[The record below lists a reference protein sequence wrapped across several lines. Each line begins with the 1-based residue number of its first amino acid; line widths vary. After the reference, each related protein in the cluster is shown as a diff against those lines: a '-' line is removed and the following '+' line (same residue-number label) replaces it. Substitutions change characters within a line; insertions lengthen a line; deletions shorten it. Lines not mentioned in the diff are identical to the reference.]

1 MAKAEHFEIP
11 ADDPAR
17 AQRFYQE
24 VLGYTYEPWGDDM
37 GMLLQPDSQGIN
49 GDISRRE
56 GAFQHPTVVF
66 TVDSIEQTVRK
77 AAEQG
82 GEQVGEIGYLDEE
95 QTQRWVYLRD
105 SEGNLIGLF
114 DSVQPS

>member
-37 GMLLQPDSQGIN
+37 GMLLQPAGEGIN
-49 GDISRRE
+49 GDISKR
-56 GAFQHPTVVF
+56 GGDFQHPVIVF
-66 TVDSIEQTVRK
+66 TVDSIEQTVAK

-82 GEQVGEIGYLDEE
+82 GAQVGEIGYLDEE

-114 DSVQPS
+114 DTVQPS